1 MFHHVSS
8 HISLMEQIGQWDSQH
23 SRMPI
28 HPAVAGI
35 GPWDAGFRRGPTEPK
50 AETFSF
56 PSFGSWLAAVP
67 ELLQG
72 TLGRCGVPLVE
83 TLPGASELTISF
95 QELIMVSNIVCVCDS
110 CCKLDTLDVQRNF
123 VLFQPCK
130 ILCRSQ
136 NTSLLALR
144 IKQITF

>member
-1 MFHHVSS
+1 
-8 HISLMEQIGQWDSQH
+8 MEQIGQWDSQH

-56 PSFGSWLAAVP
+56 PAFGSWLAAVP

-95 QELIMVSNIVCVCDS
+95 QKLIMVSNIVCV
-110 CCKLDTLDVQRNF
+110 
-123 VLFQPCK
+123 
-130 ILCRSQ
+130 
-136 NTSLLALR
+136 
-144 IKQITF
+144 